1 MRESLDYRYFVYAQ
15 RFMLHSRPVRLLSH
29 SFNRLSRIV
38 IVLAVG
44 CLLLIAVSILL
55 LRYWLLPNIE
65 QYHAQITAQVSQVIA
80 RPVTIA
86 TISADWQGL
95 RPRLNLVDF
104 TVLDTQQQPAL
115 VLPKVAVSVSWW
127 SVLMGELRL
136 ANLEIEQPEL
146 LIRRDAHG
154 QMYVGGLAVDSHASR
169 DSSAADWLLHQ
180 GRLVA
185 RDALIVWVD
194 EQRGAPPLVMQHVN
208 VRMENFWNHH
218 RIALRGSVPSEL
230 ASPLDVRGDFHG
242 ASFSDLTTWRGQLFS
257 QLQYADL
264 TAWRAWLDL
273 PPELSSGHGALRAWL
288 DVADGK
294 LAKLQVDLAV
304 RDVATQLAAD
314 VPEMSLRSLNG
325 RVMWQQQDN
334 GFEVTTQGLNLR
346 LASGVNVSNTDL
358 YLRIANQSEAQP
370 ASGELRANLLQLE
383 TLGNLANFVPIPS
396 ALRTQLN
403 AYAPRGKVSNLTLQW
418 QRNGQATPSFKLQA
432 QLHNMALQQVGKLPG
447 FSGLSGEISGDQVSG
462 SVSVDAKK
470 LRVDAPGFMREA
482 VAFDSLRGKASW
494 AHVEDELEV
503 KFSDVQVSNADLDG
517 QTFGSYRTLENTPGV
532 LDLTVNVQRAN
543 VAQAA
548 HYIPLIALNRAANDW
563 LHTALQGG
571 TSDAVQIRIL
581 GNLRDFPFA
590 DATLGKFDVSAAIHN
605 GALRFAPDWPVV
617 DSIQGRL
624 HLHDKVLEVTAD
636 SARSVGVAVSK
647 VAVRI
652 PDFTQSKLALEVAVQ
667 AAAPTQK
674 FLAYAAQSPVRD
686 FAHGFTDDIHALGD
700 SSLNLQLR
708 LPSLGE
714 KLAEVKGSYRLNNNQ
729 VDLGGAIPLLRHA
742 SGELK
747 FNEHGFNTEQMH
759 AEILGGAANLEVH
772 STPQGTVLGKFNGT
786 VEIAGLRANYAQP
799 ALQFLQGRAAWDA
812 QLSTSSEGV
821 QVNIQSPLQ
830 GLSSSLPV
838 PLTKTADSVLPLEVQ
853 IHASPSQKIKAQ
865 LIPAQQNISVALGKL
880 FSARARLSKHDGHA
894 VVQRAAV
901 NFTNRAAWP
910 DADGIWLVGDIA
922 ELSVQGWEDLLGA
935 PASDATAPSAVFAGA
950 DLHIGKLTG
959 YGYSVNDLHLK
970 AAPRGADIA
979 LQLDSS
985 VVSGEVLWQR
995 QEAGTKLR
1003 AHLQKLHG
1011 QARAAVAQTLAQSA
1025 VAANASPGEQLN
1037 PATLPA
1043 LDVTIDDLKFAGKNL
1058 GQLEII
1064 GHPEGENWRLRR
1076 LLLSN
1081 PDGNL
1086 SGEGTWLGGAL
1097 PATNIKLQL
1106 TLADTGKILER
1117 SGFPGT
1123 LKDGSGRLTAN
1134 LAWTGTPQAFNLAS
1148 LQGALRLDT
1157 GKGQFLKAD
1166 YKVAKLLS
1174 VLSLQALP
1182 KHIGLDFTDVFST
1195 GFQFDKISGDANIDK
1210 GNLTTNNFV
1219 IDGSAAK
1226 VFMRGAVDLNQETQ
1240 NLRVEILPSVGSGVS
1255 ILTAFA
1261 AGPIVGVSAF
1271 VIDKLLGN
1279 VLDKLVSFEY
1289 NMTGT
1294 WANPSFVKVGEKAVP
1309 MLTPAIPAE
1318 TQKIPPPVLLQ
1329 P

>member
-1 MRESLDYRYFVYAQ
+1 MW
-15 RFMLHSRPVRLLSH
+15 HSRPVRIIWH
-29 SFNRLSRIV
+29 SFNWLTRIA
-38 IVLAVG
+38 IVLAVSA
-44 CLLLIAVSILL
+44 LLLLAASILL

-65 QYHAQITAQVSQVIA
+65 QYHSTITQQLSLLMA
-80 RPVTIA
+80 RPVTIEK
-86 TISADWQGL
+86 ISADWQGL
-95 RPRLNLVDF
+95 RPRLTLLKF
-104 TVLDTQQQPAL
+104 TVLDAQQQPAL
-115 VLPKVAVSVSWW
+115 VLPKVTASLSWW
-127 SVLMGELRL
+127 SVLTAELRL
-136 ANLEIEQPEL
+136 ANLEIERPEL
-146 LIRRDAHG
+146 LIRRDAKG
-154 QMYVGGLAVDSHASR
+154 QMQVGGLAIDSHSSA

-180 GRLVA
+180 SRLVV

-194 EQRGAPPLVMQHVN
+194 ESRRAPPLVMEHVN
-208 VRMENFWNHH
+208 LRMENFWHHH
-218 RIALRGSVPSEL
+218 RIALRATVPSEL
-230 ASPLDVRGDFHG
+230 ASPLDVRGDFSG
-242 ASFSDLTTWRGQLFS
+242 ASFADLTAWRGQLFS

-288 DVADGK
+288 DIANGNV
-294 LAKLQVDLAV
+294 AKLKVDLAV
-304 RDVATQLAAD
+304 RDVATKLADD

-325 RVMWQQQDN
+325 RVIWQQIDN
-334 GFEVTTQGLNLR
+334 GFELSTQGLNLR
-346 LASGVNVSNTDL
+346 LASGLVVPNTDL
-358 YLRIANQSEAQP
+358 SLRIANQTEAQP

-383 TLGNLANFVPIPS
+383 TLGNLANFVPIPKD
-396 ALRTQLN
+396 LRTQLD

-418 QRNGQATPSFKLQA
+418 QRNKQATPTFKVQA

-482 VAFDSLRGKASW
+482 VVFDSLKGKATW
-494 AHVEDELEV
+494 AHQGDELEV
-503 KFSDVQVSNADLDG
+503 KFSEVQASNADLDG
-517 QTFGSYRTLENTPGV
+517 QTFGSYRTLKDTPGV
-532 LDLTVNVQRAN
+532 LDLTVNMQRAN
-543 VAQAA
+543 IAQAA
-548 HYIPLIALNRAANDW
+548 HYIPLIALNRTANDW

-571 TSDAVQIRIL
+571 TSDDVQIRIL
-581 GNLRDFPFA
+581 GNLRDFPFT
-590 DATLGKFDVSAAIHN
+590 DASLGKFDVSAAIHN
-605 GALRFAPDWPVV
+605 GALRFAPDWPVL

-647 VAVRI
+647 VAVKI

-714 KLAEVKGSYRLNNNQ
+714 KLAEVTGSYRLNNNQ

-747 FNEHGFNTEQMH
+747 FNEHGFNTEQMR

-799 ALQFLQGRAAWDA
+799 ALQFLQGSTAWDA

-821 QVNIQSPLQ
+821 QVAIQSSLQ

-838 PLTKTADSVLPLEVQ
+838 PLTKTAESALPLVVQ

-865 LIPAQQNISVALGKL
+865 LIPAQQNISVALGTL
-880 FSARARLSKHDGHA
+880 FSARARLSKQNGHA

-901 NFTNRAAWP
+901 NFANRAAWP
-910 DADGIWLVGDIA
+910 DADGVWLVGDIP
-922 ELSVQGWEDLLGA
+922 ELSVQGWEALLGA
-935 PASDATAPSAVFAGA
+935 SASDAAAPSVVFAGA
-950 DLHIGKLTG
+950 DVQVGKLTG
-959 YGYSVNDLHLK
+959 YGYTLNDLHLK
-970 AAPRGADIA
+970 AQPRGADIA
-979 LQLDSS
+979 AQITSR
-985 VVSGEVLWQR
+985 VVTGEVIWQ
-995 QEAGTKLR
+995 AKHADNSAKLR
-1003 AHLQKLHG
+1003 AHLQKLHW
-1011 QARAAVAQTLAQSA
+1011 QNRQPVQDSVAQSA
-1025 VAANASPGEQLN
+1025 VPASSTTTAPIDPSQ
-1037 PATLPA
+1037 LPA
-1043 LDVTIDDLKFAGKNL
+1043 LDVTIDDLKFSGKSL

-1064 GHPEGENWRLRR
+1064 GHPDGADWRLRR

-1086 SGEGTWLGGAL
+1086 SGEGAWLGGAL

-1123 LKDGSGRLTAN
+1123 LKDGSGKLTAH
-1134 LAWTGTPQAFNLAS
+1134 LAWTGAPQAFNLAS

-1157 GKGQFLKAD
+1157 GKGQFIKAD
-1166 YKVAKLLS
+1166 YNVAKLLS

-1182 KHIGLDFTDVFST
+1182 KHIGLDFTDVFSE
-1195 GFQFDKISGDANIDK
+1195 GFQFDKISGDASIDK

-1226 VFMRGAVDLNQETQ
+1226 VFMRGVVDLNQETQ

-1261 AGPIVGVSAF
+1261 AGPVVGVSAF

-1294 WANPSFVKVGEKAVP
+1294 WAAPSFVKVGEKVVPVLPSAV
-1309 MLTPAIPAE
+1309 
-1318 TQKIPPPVLLQ
+1318 PPVLQ
-1329 P
+1329 KVAPPAVAKP

>member
-1 MRESLDYRYFVYAQ
+1 
-15 RFMLHSRPVRLLSH
+15 MLNSRPVRLLWH
-29 SFNRLSRIV
+29 SFNWLTRIV
-38 IVLAVG
+38 IILAVSA
-44 CLLLIAVSILL
+44 LLLLVTSMLL

-65 QYHAQITAQVSQVIA
+65 QYHTRITTQLSLVMA
-80 RPVTIA
+80 RPITIEK
-86 TISADWQGL
+86 ISADWQGL
-95 RPRLNLVDF
+95 RPRLHLIKL
-104 TVLDTQQQPAL
+104 TVFDTQQQPAL
-115 VLPKVAVSVSWW
+115 VLPKVAVSVSWL
-127 SVLMGELRL
+127 SLLTAELRL
-136 ANLEIEQPEL
+136 ASLEIEQPEL
-146 LIRRDAHG
+146 LIRRDAKG
-154 QMYVGGLAVDSHASR
+154 QMYVGGLALDRSASG

-180 GRLVA
+180 SRLVA

-208 VRMENFWNHH
+208 LRMESFFNHH

-230 ASPLDVRGDFHG
+230 ASPLDIRGDFHG
-242 ASFSDLTTWRGQLFS
+242 ASFSDLTTWRGQLFT

-264 TAWRAWLDL
+264 TAWRTWLDL

-288 DVADGK
+288 DVTEGK

-325 RVMWQQQDN
+325 RVIWQQIDN
-334 GFEVTTQGLNLR
+334 GFEVTTQGLNLH
-346 LASGVNVSNTDL
+346 LANGANVPNTDL
-358 YLRIANQSEAQP
+358 YLRIANQTETQP

-383 TLGNLANFVPIPS
+383 TLANLANFVPIPKD
-396 ALRTQLN
+396 LRHQLD
-403 AYAPRGKVSNLTLQW
+403 AYAPRGKVANLTLQW
-418 QRNGQATPSFKLQA
+418 QGGGAAAHTFKVQA
-432 QLHNMALQQVGKLPG
+432 QMHNMALQQVGKVPG
-447 FSGLSGEISGDQVSG
+447 FSGLSGEISGDQNSG
-462 SVSVDAKK
+462 HVQIDAKK
-470 LRVDAPGFMREA
+470 VRVDAPGFMREA
-482 VAFDSLRGKASW
+482 VAFERLQGKASW
-494 AHVEDELEV
+494 AHQDDELEV
-503 KFSDVQVSNADLDG
+503 KFSEVQASNADLDG
-517 QTFGSYRTLENTPGV
+517 QTFGSYRTQKDTPGV

-543 VAQAA
+543 IAQVA

-563 LHTALQGG
+563 LHTALQAG
-571 TSDAVQIRIL
+571 TSDVVQIRIL
-581 GNLRDFPFA
+581 GNLRDFPFV
-590 DATLGKFDVSAAIHN
+590 DASLGKFDVSAAIHN
-605 GALRFAPDWPVV
+605 GGLRFAPDWPVV
-617 DSIQGRL
+617 DSIQGQL

-647 VAVRI
+647 VAVKI
-652 PDFTQSKLALEVAVQ
+652 PDFTQSKLALEVALQ

-747 FNEHGFNTEQMH
+747 FSEHGFNTEQMH

-772 STPQGTVLGKFNGT
+772 STPQGSVLGKFNGT
-786 VEIAGLRANYAQP
+786 VEIAGLRANYPLP
-799 ALQFLQGRAAWDA
+799 ALQFLQGRAAWEA

-838 PLTKTADSVLPLEVQ
+838 PLTKTAETALPLEVQ

-865 LIPAQQNISVALGKL
+865 LIPAQQKISVTLGTL
-880 FSARARLSKHDGHA
+880 FSARARLSKQDGHP
-894 VVQRAAV
+894 VVQRVAV
-901 NFTNRAAWP
+901 NFANRGAWP
-910 DADGIWLVGDIA
+910 DADGVWLVGDIP
-922 ELSVQGWEDLLGA
+922 ELSVQGWEGLLGA
-935 PASDATAPSAVFAGA
+935 PSPDANAPSVVFAGA
-950 DLHIGKLTG
+950 DVQVGKLTG
-959 YGYSVNDLHLK
+959 YGYSVPNLHVQ
-970 AAPRGADIA
+970 AQPRGADIA
-979 LQLDSS
+979 AQLASS
-985 VVSGEVLWQR
+985 VATGEVIWQ
-995 QEAGTKLR
+995 AKNADNSAKLR
-1003 AHLQKLHG
+1003 AHLQKLHW
-1011 QARAAVAQTLAQSA
+1011 QDREVVQDSVAQSA
-1025 VAANASPGEQLN
+1025 VPTSSTTTAPIDPSH
-1037 PATLPA
+1037 LPA
-1043 LDVTIDDLKFAGKNL
+1043 LDVTIDDLKFSGKSL

-1081 PDGNL
+1081 PDGSL
-1086 SGEGTWLGGAL
+1086 SGEGTWQGGAA
-1097 PATNIKLQL
+1097 PATNVKLQL
-1106 TLADTGKILER
+1106 NLADTGKILER

-1123 LKDGSGRLTAN
+1123 LKDGSGKLTAN
-1134 LAWTGTPQAFNLAS
+1134 LAWTGAPQAFNLAS

-1157 GKGQFLKAD
+1157 GKGQFIKAD

-1182 KHIGLDFTDVFST
+1182 KHIGLDFTDVFSE

-1289 NMTGT
+1289 NMTGS
-1294 WANPSFVKVGEKAVP
+1294 WAAPSFVKVGEKVVP
-1309 MLTPAIPAE
+1309 VLPSAA
-1318 TQKIPPPVLLQ
+1318 PPVVQKVAPPVVLK

>member
-15 RFMLHSRPVRLLSH
+15 RFMWHSRPVRLLCH

-104 TVLDTQQQPAL
+104 TVLDAQQQPAL
-115 VLPKVAVSVSWW
+115 VLPKVAVSVSWL

-136 ANLEIEQPEL
+136 ANLEINQPEL
-146 LIRRDAHG
+146 LIRRDVQG
-154 QMYVGGLAVDSHASR
+154 QMHVGGLALDSHANS
-169 DSSAADWLLHQ
+169 DSGAADWLLHQ
-180 GRLVA
+180 SRLVA

-194 EQRGAPPLVMQHVN
+194 EQRAAPPLVMQHVN
-208 VRMENFWNHH
+208 VRMESFFNHH
-218 RIALRGSVPSEL
+218 RIAVRGSVPSEL
-230 ASPLDVRGDFHG
+230 ASPLDVRADFHG
-242 ASFSDLTTWRGQLFS
+242 ASFSDLMAWRGQLFS

-273 PPELSSGHGALRAWL
+273 PPELSRGHGALRTWL
-288 DVADGK
+288 DVANGK
-294 LAKLQVDLAV
+294 LVKLQVDLAV
-304 RDVATQLAAD
+304 RDVATKLAAD

-325 RVMWQQQDN
+325 RAIWQQLDN
-334 GFEVTTQGLNLR
+334 GFEVSTQGINLR
-346 LASGVNVSNTDL
+346 LSDGLVVPNTDL
-358 YLRIANQSEAQP
+358 YFRILAATSAHP

-383 TLGNLANFVPIPS
+383 TLVSLANFVPIPRE
-396 ALRTQLN
+396 LRAQLD
-403 AYAPRGKVSNLTLQW
+403 AYAPRGKVANLHLQW
-418 QRNGQATPSFKLQA
+418 QEDGLAKRSFKLQA
-432 QLHNMALQQVGKLPG
+432 QLNNMALQQVGSMPG
-447 FSGLSGEISGDQVSG
+447 FSGLSGEISGDQNSG
-462 SVSVDAKK
+462 NVKVDAQQVSVDA
-470 LRVDAPGFMREA
+470 PNFMPELVTFER
-482 VAFDSLRGKASW
+482 LIGKAAW
-494 AHVEDELEV
+494 LHQDDELQLN
-503 KFSDVQVSNADLDG
+503 FSDIHASNADLDG
-517 QTFGSYRTLENTPGV
+517 RSFGSYRTVKGTPGV
-532 LDLTVNVQRAN
+532 LDLTVQVQHAN
-543 VAQAA
+543 IAQVS
-548 HYIPLIALNRAANDW
+548 HYIPLIALNRSTNDW
-563 LHTALQGG
+563 LHQALQGG
-571 TSDAVQIRIL
+571 ISDDVQLRIL
-581 GNLRDFPFA
+581 GNLRDFPFV
-590 DATLGKFDVSAAIHN
+590 DSTLGKFDFSASIKNA
-605 GALRFAPDWPVV
+605 ALRFSPDWPLVEN
-617 DSIQGRL
+617 IQGQL
-624 HLHDKVLEVTAD
+624 HLHDKVLEIRAD
-636 SARSVGVAVSK
+636 NATSVAVNVSK
-647 VAVRI
+647 VEVKI
-652 PDFTQSKLALEVAVQ
+652 PDFTQPKLVLEVALQ

-686 FAHGFTDDIHALGD
+686 FSHGFTDDIHALGD
-700 SSLNLQLR
+700 SSLKLQLR

-714 KLAEVKGSYRLNNNQ
+714 NLAEVKGSYRLNNNQ

-742 SGELK
+742 TGELK
-747 FNEHGFNTEQMH
+747 FSEHGFNTEQMR
-759 AEILGGAANLEVH
+759 AEILGGAANIEVH

-786 VEIAGLRANYAQP
+786 VEMARLRANYSHP
-799 ALQFLQGRAAWDA
+799 ALQFLQGSTAWDA
-812 QLSTSSEGV
+812 QLATSRDGV
-821 QVNIQSPLQ
+821 QVAIQSSLQ
-830 GLSSSLPV
+830 GLSASLPV

-865 LIPAQQNISVALGKL
+865 LMPAQQNISVALGKM

-901 NFTNRAAWP
+901 NFANRAAWP

-922 ELSVQGWEDLLGA
+922 ELSVQGWEDLVGA
-935 PASDATAPSAVFAGA
+935 PASDATAPRAVFAGA
-950 DLHIGKLTG
+950 DLHVGKLTG

-970 AAPRGADIA
+970 AERRGADIA
-979 LQLDSS
+979 VQLDSS

-1011 QARAAVAQTLAQSA
+1011 QAREAVAQTVAQSA
-1025 VAANASPGEQLN
+1025 VAANAAPGEQLN
-1037 PATLPA
+1037 PSTLPA
-1043 LDVTIDDLKFAGKNL
+1043 LDVIIDDLKFAGKNL

-1123 LKDGSGRLTAN
+1123 LKDGSGKLTAN

-1210 GNLTTNNFV
+1210 GNLITNNFV

-1294 WANPSFVKVGEKAVP
+1294 WANPSFVKVGEKTVP

>member
-1 MRESLDYRYFVYAQ
+1 MFNSLPA
-15 RFMLHSRPVRLLSH
+15 RLLWH
-29 SFNRLSRIV
+29 CFNWLTRIV
-38 IVLAVG
+38 IFLTVSM
-44 CLLLIAVSILL
+44 LLLLAASIVL

-65 QYHAQITAQVSQVIA
+65 QYHSQITAQVSQMMA
-80 RPVTIA
+80 HPVTIEK
-86 TISADWQGL
+86 ISADWQGL
-95 RPRLNLVDF
+95 YPHLSLLNF
-104 TVLDTQQQPAL
+104 TVLDAQQQASL
-115 VLPKVAVSVSWW
+115 VLPKVTVSVSWW
-127 SVLMGELRL
+127 SLLSIELRL
-136 ANLEIEQPEL
+136 ANLEIDQPEL
-146 LIRRDAHG
+146 LIRRDVQG
-154 QMYVGGLAVDSHASR
+154 QIYVGGLLVERDASNDSG
-169 DSSAADWLLHQ
+169 AADWVLHQ
-180 GRLVA
+180 SRLVA

-194 EQRGAPPLVMQHVN
+194 ELRDAPPLVMQHVN
-208 VRMENFWNHH
+208 FRMESFFNHH
-218 RIALRGSVPSEL
+218 RVALRGIVPSEL
-230 ASPLDVRGDFHG
+230 ASPLDIRGDFHG
-242 ASFSDLTTWRGQLFS
+242 ESFADLTTWHGQLFS

-273 PPELSSGHGALRAWL
+273 PPELNQGHGALRAWL
-288 DVADGK
+288 DVAAGT

-304 RDVATQLAAD
+304 RDVATRLAED
-314 VPEMSLRSLNG
+314 MPEMSLRSLNG
-325 RVMWQQQDN
+325 RVIWQQLND
-334 GFEVTTQGLNLR
+334 GFDVTTQGLNLR
-346 LASGVNVSNTDL
+346 LASGLDVPNTDL
-358 YLRIANQSEAQP
+358 YLRIINPSLAKAS
-370 ASGELRANLLQLE
+370 SGEIRANLLHLE
-383 TLGNLANFVPIPS
+383 TLVNLANFVPIPKN
-396 ALRTQLN
+396 LRTQLD
-403 AYAPRGKVSNLTLQW
+403 AYAPRGKVENLQLQW
-418 QRNGQATPSFKLQA
+418 QSDGQLAQRFKVHA
-432 QLHNMALQQVGKLPG
+432 QMHDMALQQVGTLPG
-447 FSGLSGEISGDQVSG
+447 FSGLSGEISGDQNSG
-462 SVSVDAKK
+462 NVKVDAQQVSVDA
-470 LRVDAPGFMREA
+470 PNFMPESVTFER
-482 VAFDSLRGKASW
+482 LIGKAAW
-494 AHVEDELEV
+494 LNQDDELQLN
-503 KFSDVQVSNADLDG
+503 FSDIQASNADLDG
-517 QTFGSYRTLENTPGV
+517 RSFGSYRTVKGTPGV
-532 LDLTVNVQRAN
+532 LDLTVQVQHVN
-543 VAQAA
+543 IAQAS
-548 HYIPLIALNRAANDW
+548 HYIPLIALNRSTNDW
-563 LHTALQGG
+563 LHQALQGG
-571 TSDAVQIRIL
+571 MSDDVQLRIL
-581 GNLRDFPFA
+581 GNLRDFPFV
-590 DATLGKFDVSAAIHN
+590 DSTLGKFDFSASIKNA
-605 GALRFAPDWPVV
+605 ALRFSPDWPLVEN
-617 DSIQGRL
+617 IQGQL
-624 HLHDKVLEVTAD
+624 HLHDKVLEIRAD
-636 SARSVGVAVSK
+636 NATSVAVNVSK
-647 VAVRI
+647 VEVKI
-652 PDFTQSKLALEVAVQ
+652 PDFTQPKLVLEVALQ
-667 AAAPTQK
+667 AVAPTQK
-674 FLAYAAQSPVRD
+674 FLAYAAQSPVHD
-686 FAHGFTDDIHALGD
+686 FSHGFTDDIHALGD
-700 SSLNLQLR
+700 SNLKLQLR

-714 KLAEVKGSYRLNNNQ
+714 NLAEVKGSYRLNNNQ

-742 SGELK
+742 TGELK
-747 FNEHGFNTEQMH
+747 FSEHGFNTEQMR
-759 AEILGGAANLEVH
+759 AEILGGAANIEVH

-786 VEIAGLRANYAQP
+786 VEMARLRANYSHP

-838 PLTKTADSVLPLEVQ
+838 PLTKTADSVLPLEVK

-901 NFTNRAAWP
+901 NFANRAAWP

-922 ELSVQGWEDLLGA
+922 ELSVQGWEDLFGA

-950 DLHIGKLTG
+950 DVQVGKLTG

-979 LQLDSS
+979 VQLDSS

-1011 QARAAVAQTLAQSA
+1011 QAREAVAQTVAQSA
-1025 VAANASPGEQLN
+1025 VAANVAPGEQLN

-1043 LDVTIDDLKFAGKNL
+1043 LDVTIDDLKFSGKSL

-1081 PDGNL
+1081 PDGSL
-1086 SGEGTWLGGAL
+1086 SGEGTWQGGAA

-1123 LKDGSGRLTAN
+1123 LKDGSGKLTAN

-1240 NLRVEILPSVGSGVS
+1240 NLRVEILPSVGSSVS